1 MGGWVDGKTKGF
13 IKTKSLGFK
22 EWVGLQKLIMKNG
35 YKGGVWRFSHLL
47 QFIDFFHFFMI

>member
-1 MGGWVDGKTKGF
+1 MGG
-13 IKTKSLGFK
+13 
-22 EWVGLQKLIMKNG
+22 GLQKLITFFSGWAGLQKLITDLDMRNG

>member
-1 MGGWVDGKTKGF
+1 MGGWVGLRNGRMG
-13 IKTKSLGFK
+13 GFK